1 MSGLWNSGKTIS
13 DDWLLYEKGKE
24 YNQIIGLYETVNK
37 NERFYRGDQW
47 NGVHS
52 GGLPTPVFNVFKRII
67 GYLIS
72 TLTSQK
78 ISFRISADSARAVY
92 QRPVR
97 DDLDKALSLITS
109 YLNYRY
115 EKDGIEKII
124 SDGMFDAALTGDMFL
139 YVWWDSDKNAGETYR
154 GDFCTAL
161 IDNTNVFFG
170 NVNSTDVQAQPYIL
184 ISGRELVDQL
194 ISEARRNGVKEKDY
208 ERIRPDNDCNDQAGD
223 RGKNELRDT
232 KCSYIIKLYKENGRV
247 KYRKSTKNC
256 IVCDSVDTG
265 LTRYPVAMMNWDRV
279 KNSYHGC
286 AAATGLIENQ
296 VYINKAFAMVMKHMI
311 NVSFSK
317 VVYNANLI
325 DEWTNTVGEA
335 IAVNGSVDQVAST
348 IEPGSMQS
356 GFLDVINMTM
366 AMTKELM
373 GATDAALGNVRPDNT
388 SAIIALQQ
396 ASSIPL
402 ETQKKSLY
410 AALEEL
416 GMIWLDFIL
425 HYYDRDRLLLYR
437 KKGELYGGSLNTEK
451 FKDAIFT
458 CNLDVGMSSYWSE
471 AATVNTL
478 DNLLGM
484 GHISFDQYLQRLPDG
499 YFPQKEDLID
509 EFKKNKMLAIQQGER
524 EESHEGARNI

>member
-1 MSGLWNSGKTIS
+1 MSRAFKNNTAVSE
-13 DDWLLYEKGKE
+13 DWLLYEKGKE
-24 YNQIIGLYETVNK
+24 YNQIIGLYEAVNK

-47 NGVHS
+47 NGVNS

-67 GYLIS
+67 GYLVS

-78 ISFRISADSARAVY
+78 TSFKISADSTGAIY
-92 QRPVR
+92 KKEIKS
-97 DDLDKALSLITS
+97 DLDSALSLITS

-115 EKDGIEKII
+115 EKDGLDKII
-124 SDGMFDAALTGDMFL
+124 SDGVYDAALTGDMFL
-139 YVWWDSDKNAGETYR
+139 YVWWDSEKNAGEAYR
-154 GDFCTAL
+154 GDFCTTL

-170 NVNSTDVQAQPYIL
+170 NVNSAEVQSQPYIL
-184 ISGRELVDQL
+184 ISGRELVDKL
-194 ISEARRNGVKEKDY
+194 TDEARRNGAKQEDY
-208 ERIRPDNDCNDQAGD
+208 EKILPDNDCDGQAGD

-232 KCSYIIKLYKENGRV
+232 KCSYIIKLYKENGTV
-247 KYRKSTKNC
+247 KYRKSTKSC
-256 IVCDSVDTG
+256 TICDNIDTG
-265 LTRYPVAMMNWDRV
+265 LSLYPLAMMNWDRV
-279 KNSYHGC
+279 KNSYHGG

-335 IAVNGSVDQVAST
+335 IAVNGSVENVAST
-348 IEPGSMQS
+348 IEPGAMQS

-366 AMTKELM
+366 GMTKELM

-402 ETQKKSLY
+402 ESQKKALY
-410 AALEEL
+410 AALENL

-425 HYYDRDRLLLYR
+425 HYYNRDRLLIYR
-437 KKGELYGGSLNTEK
+437 KKGELYGGSFNTEK
-451 FKDAIFT
+451 FKDAIFS
-458 CNLDVGMSSYWSE
+458 CNLDVGMSTYWSE
-471 AATVNTL
+471 IATVNTL
-478 DNLLGM
+478 DNLLKS
-484 GHISFDQYLQRLPDG
+484 GHITFDQYLERLPDG
-499 YFPQKEDLID
+499 YLPLKEDIIHDYKMNRALAAQNAGKEQGD
-509 EFKKNKMLAIQQGER
+509 EGK
-524 EESHEGARNI
+524 RNI